1 MATIPQ
7 PTVQQV
13 REELDRLLEDATF
26 RRAPSH
32 SRLLRYLVERK
43 TAGDDGALCEA
54 GIAMAVFRR
63 DPATYDA
70 EIDPIVRVSVGR
82 LRDRLEKHYRYFER
96 APATTI
102 TLPKGRYAPEF
113 RRRCVAATVKAE
125 HGLVV
130 MDTRNLTGDAA
141 FDALARGLSDRLS
154 QVLVL
159 MGMPRVMAP
168 PSALHGQDTT
178 QSAAELGLQLGAC
191 EIIETTLSLETNQR
205 LRISARLI
213 KTVDSELAWAEVRM
227 TTCDHP
233 YEGVD
238 ALLDAVLARFT
249 AAPGTKMSRSNA
261 YATSTKPLLPTA
273 ARSKIE
279 SARMLITHLSVASIE
294 QARTQLAEV
303 IREFPDLADAWA
315 LLGRTCVR
323 RLNYGDVPAQP
334 LIAELNECARAALA
348 LDPNHIEAL
357 ALRALLLHWSAALP
371 QAEAQFREVLRA
383 APNHT
388 SARLGFVWLL
398 LGQGRF
404 DDALTELDAASSF
417 DPMSLN
423 ILFNRGF
430 VLSFARRHDE
440 ARAVFEIGMRAGGE
454 SLFSLSACASNEL
467 WAGKL
472 DAAESLYRR
481 IGELLPTDAISPYGQ
496 AHVAA
501 LRRDGDLART
511 LARSAHEFG
520 SVARHFREAEL
531 NAYLGER
538 AATLAELRQA
548 ITAMESPRFLLGV
561 NSAFEW
567 LADDPDFLALLATQG
582 LTHWC
587 GVRRGTPVL
596 PKHPQG
602 NFDPETPGARSCSH
616 TSADS

>member
-1 MATIPQ
+1 MATPP
-7 PTVQQV
+7 PTITQI

-54 GIAMAVFRR
+54 GIAMAVFQR

-70 EIDPIVRVSVGR
+70 EIDPIVRVSIGR
-82 LRDRLEKHYRYFER
+82 LRGRLEKHYQHFER
-96 APATTI
+96 APAITI
-102 TLPKGRYAPEF
+102 LLPKGRYAPEF
-113 RRRCVAATVKAE
+113 RHRSNGTKAKAA
-125 HGLVV
+125 HGLAV
-130 MDTRNLTGDAA
+130 METRNLTGDAA
-141 FDALARGLSDRLS
+141 FDALARGLSERLS
-154 QVLVL
+154 EALVL
-159 MGMPRVMAP
+159 MGRPRVMALAP
-168 PSALHGQDTT
+168 VVPAQDTT
-178 QSAAELGLQLGAC
+178 QSAVESGLQLGAS
-191 EIIETTLSLETNQR
+191 EIIETTLSLETSQR

-213 KTVDSELAWAEVRM
+213 RVADSELAWAEVRM
-227 TTCDHP
+227 TTCDKP
-233 YEGVD
+233 NEGLD
-238 ALLDAVLARFT
+238 ALFDAVLARFT
-249 AAPGTKMSRSNA
+249 TAPGTGAPRSDASLTNA
-261 YATSTKPLLPTA
+261 LLPLT

-279 SARMLITHLSVASIE
+279 SARMLITHLSIASIE
-294 QARTQLAEV
+294 QARTLLAEV
-303 IREFPDLADAWA
+303 VTDFPDAADAWA
-315 LLGRTCVR
+315 LLGRSCVR
-323 RLNYGDVPAQP
+323 RINYGDVPAQP
-334 LIAELNECARAALA
+334 LVAQLRDCTRAALA

-481 IGELLPTDAISPYGQ
+481 IGELLPSDAISRYGQ

-501 LRRDGDLART
+501 LRRDRDVART
-511 LARSAHEFG
+511 LAKTAHEIG

-531 NAYLGER
+531 NACLGER
-538 AATLAELRQA
+538 DATLAELRQA
-548 ITAMESPRFLLGV
+548 ITALESPRLLLGV
-561 NSAFEW
+561 NCAFEW
-567 LADDPDFLALLATQG
+567 LADDPDFLALMAAQG
-582 LTHWC
+582 LTRWC
-587 GVRRGTPVL
+587 GVRGVTPVL
-596 PKHPQG
+596 PNHPQR
-602 NFDPETPGARSCSH
+602 PTRP
-616 TSADS
+616 

>member
-1 MATIPQ
+1 MVTTPQ

-13 REELDRLLEDATF
+13 REELDRLLDDAAF

-82 LRDRLEKHYRYFER
+82 LRERLEKHYRYFER

-113 RRRCVAATVKAE
+113 RHRCVAATAKAE
-125 HGLVV
+125 HGLLV

-141 FDALARGLSDRLS
+141 FDALAQGLSDRLS
-154 QVLVL
+154 EALVL

-168 PSALHGQDTT
+168 PSVPHGQDTT
-178 QSAAELGLQLGAC
+178 QSAAELGLQLGAG

-213 KTVDSELAWAEVRM
+213 KAAASELAWAEVRM
-227 TTCDHP
+227 TACDRP

-249 AAPGTKMSRSNA
+249 AAPGTGMARSDT
-261 YATSTKPLLPTA
+261 YATSTKPRLPTA

-294 QARTQLAEV
+294 QARALLAEV

-323 RLNYGDVPAQP
+323 RLNYGDVPAPP
-334 LIAELNECARAALA
+334 LIAELQECARAALA

-357 ALRALLLHWSAALP
+357 ALHALLLHWTAALP
-371 QAEAQFREVLRA
+371 QAETQFREVLRA

-388 SARLGFVWLL
+388 GTRLGFVWLL
-398 LGQGRF
+398 SGQGRF
-404 DDALTELDAASSF
+404 DEALTELDAASSF

-423 ILFNRGF
+423 ILFNRGY

-454 SLFSLSACASNEL
+454 SLFSLSACAGNEL
-467 WAGKL
+467 WSGNL
-472 DAAESLYRR
+472 GAAESLYRR
-481 IGELLPTDAISPYGQ
+481 IRELLPTDAISLYGQ

-501 LRRDGDLART
+501 LRRDADLARA
-511 LARSAHEFG
+511 LARAAHEWG
-520 SVARHFREAEL
+520 SVACHFREAEL
-531 NAYLGER
+531 NAYLGDR
-538 AATLAELRQA
+538 AATLAALRQA
-548 ITAMESPRFLLGV
+548 IRAMESPRFLLGV
-561 NSAFEW
+561 NCAFEW
-567 LADDPDFLALLATQG
+567 LADDPAFLTLLGAQG
-582 LTHWC
+582 LTRWC
-587 GVRRGTPVL
+587 GVRQSSLERKDV
-596 PKHPQG
+596 
-602 NFDPETPGARSCSH
+602 A
-616 TSADS
+616 